1 MQVEAK
7 SESTNALDRGT
18 LFFCVVFM
26 ALGGA
31 MVWAAQSMT
40 PMGAVFP
47 RTIGLAMAVIA
58 AVLFVVTLVR
68 RGEAASHP
76 PGSTPRRVALVL
88 VMAAWVALLPTLGF
102 FAASGLA
109 FLALVLVANY
119 EPWSVKRALVY
130 GASAVAL
137 LAGFYVLFVE
147 LLHVPA
153 PRGMLF

>member
-1 MQVEAK
+1 MQAEQK
-7 SESTNALDRGT
+7 PTSDALDRGT
-18 LFFCVVFM
+18 LVFSVAFM

-31 MVWAAQSMT
+31 MVWAAQAMT

-47 RTIGLAMAVIA
+47 QTIGLAMSVIA

-68 RGEAASHP
+68 RGQALTHP
-76 PGSTPRRVALVL
+76 PGSAPRRLALVL
-88 VMAAWVALLPTLGF
+88 VMTAWVALLPTLGF

-119 EPWSVKRALVY
+119 EPWSIKRALVY
-130 GASAVAL
+130 GMSAVAL